1 MRATMRRCDKRLSV
15 GRRALRTG
23 GRVPTLAVLDWTDE
37 TEGRRIVSGVASVL
51 NMTCRKGTL
60 SRSQGLAIRV
70 QGSTGHWESV

>member
-15 GRRALRTG
+15 GRRALRSG
-23 GRVPTLAVLDWTDE
+23 GRVPTLAVLDWIDE

-60 SRSQGLAIRV
+60 SRKGLAVRV
-70 QGSTGHWESV
+70 QGSTEHWESV